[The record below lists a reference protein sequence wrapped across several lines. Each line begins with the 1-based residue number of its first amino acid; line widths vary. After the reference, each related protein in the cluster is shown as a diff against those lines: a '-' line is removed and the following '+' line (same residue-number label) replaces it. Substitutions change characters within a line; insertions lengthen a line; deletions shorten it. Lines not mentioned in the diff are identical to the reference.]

1 MTLSPFVRNITF
13 SILCLFP
20 VLTYATPE
28 PQTDKALI
36 VAEPANSR
44 LLELEG
50 SSNFRDLGGYETL
63 DNKTVRQGLLFRSG
77 AMANLTASDQEYLN
91 NKGFKTVMD
100 LRSREEIELLPNHW
114 ARNSEITYL
123 FHDYSIADLIPANKA
138 QREAYHPGNSYRAMP
153 ARLKPQL
160 RLYFQSLLEENVP
173 MVVNCHAGQDRTG
186 VASAMLLS
194 ALGVPRDVII
204 QDYLASTAYRRP
216 EIEFGGV
223 DLQQAAKTNVFAKMM
238 LGYQE
243 KMAEGP
249 KPLMT
254 DDKTPYLLFA
264 FDEIEKQY
272 GSVLGFLDRE
282 IGVSAEDVVR
292 LKALYLE

>member
-1 MTLSPFVRNITF
+1 MTLSPFVRSITF

-28 PQTDKALI
+28 PRTDKALI
-36 VAEPANSR
+36 VAEPTNSR

-91 NKGFKTVMD
+91 NQGFKTVMD

-123 FHDYSIADLIPANKA
+123 SHDYSIADLIPANEA
-138 QREAYHPGNSYRAMP
+138 QREAYQPGNSYRAMP

-160 RLYFQSLLEENVP
+160 RLYFQSLLEEDVP
-173 MVVNCHAGQDRTG
+173 IVVNCHAGQDRTG

-194 ALGVPRDVII
+194 ALGVPRGVII
-204 QDYLASTAYRRP
+204 QDYPASTAYRRP

-238 LGYQE
+238 LGYQG

-272 GSVLGFLDRE
+272 GSVLGFPNWE
-282 IGVSAEDVVR
+282 IGISAEDV
-292 LKALYLE
+292 ALENAVP